1 MVEPV
6 TPVYNPFGI
15 TAPCEGYVPGF
26 GDRDADFH
34 LIRDRPETAVI
45 DSEWPA
51 TKRSIPEPLRS
62 VLQAVGLLHGNQPTN
77 LFFSYRLPCTEE
89 RGETARN
96 AHQLKAIFDA
106 ELRAVTAHVL
116 IPVGEP
122 AIHTVLEQYSLVD
135 PDSVALDSLHATE
148 LASGSWIIL
157 PLAEPSKWSS
167 ADETAARNALEALLS
182 RDYRRE
188 ADLGRHIPG
197 SDSYFVR

>member
-34 LIRDRPETAVI
+34 LIRDRPEAAVI
-45 DSEWPA
+45 ESEWPA
-51 TKRSIPEPLRS
+51 PDRSIPDPLRR
-62 VLQAVGLLHGNQPTN
+62 VLQAVGLLHGTQPTN
-77 LFFSYRLPCTEE
+77 LFFSYQMPCTGAA
-89 RGETARN
+89 GETDRT
-96 AHQLKAIFDA
+96 AHQLTAIFDA

-135 PDSVALDSLHATE
+135 PDSVSLDSLHATE

-157 PLAEPSKWSS
+157 PLAEPAEWSA
-167 ADETAARNALEALLS
+167 ADETAALRAFEDLLS